1 MSLRTRRAPELSAN
15 WKQEARRL
23 AAAKRVVLILDFDG
37 TLVPLT
43 TGQPKLA
50 LLSGPARN
58 VLQRIARGSKT
69 TIVIISGR
77 RRRDLQRRVRIKG
90 IKYWGWY
97 GWERG
102 RAPTMSMA
110 RKKAIRHARLVLAER
125 LKGLQG
131 VWLENKRLS
140 LVLHCR
146 GAAQATRNRAKKIL
160 HQVLGHDQEH
170 LGILWNDRAWEV
182 MPKGYEGKGQALRVE
197 LAKREFH
204 KALPIFFGDDHS
216 DESAFGVLRGGLTIR
231 VGKSRPTLA
240 RFSVRDPQGVLQVLR
255 EMEALLR

>member
-1 MSLRTRRAPELSAN
+1 MSLRTRRAPDLLAN

-23 AAAKRVVLILDFDG
+23 AAARRVVIILDFDG

-43 TGQPKLA
+43 RRPEPA
-50 LLSGPARN
+50 LLNGPARN
-58 VLQRIARGSKT
+58 VLKRLVRGPMST
-69 TIVIISGR
+69 VVIISGR

-90 IKYWGWY
+90 IRYWGWY

-102 RAPTMSMA
+102 RVPAMSMA
-110 RKKAIRHARLVLAER
+110 RKKALRHARLLLAER
-125 LKGLQG
+125 LTGLRG
-131 VWLENKRLS
+131 VWLEDKRLS
-140 LVLHCR
+140 IVLHCR
-146 GAAQATRNRAKKIL
+146 GAAQATCKRAKKIL
-160 HQVLGHDQEH
+160 HEVLGHYQEH

-182 MPKGYEGKGQALRVE
+182 MPRGYAGKGQALRVE

-204 KALPIFFGDDHS
+204 KAMPVYFGDDHS

-240 RFSVRDPQGVLQVLR
+240 QFSVRDPQAVLRVLR
-255 EMEALLR
+255 EIEALLR